1 MARMNKRNA
10 KPRNTATTPI
20 ATTGYAFTAEGG
32 KGWQRTPKGELF
44 LAAVTSLNEDTF
56 YETANNR
63 TKRIQTLT
71 ASPEI
76 VNSPE
81 WTLGMVRWLR
91 QEVGL
96 RSIPTVVAIS
106 AVKERLDAG
115 LTGTNRQIVEAAI
128 GRLDEA
134 SDVLAGWMSL
144 YGRNIPS
151 CVRRGVADALRARLS
166 ERSYLKWVGRMS
178 AGSVTLRDVINLTHP
193 KPKTKTQEALIKY
206 ALDEGY
212 GKKGNDKQLPIIR
225 ARRQFLAMDRD
236 TQIRALTGPDAKNT
250 LREAAL
256 THEVIA
262 GSIGTI
268 PADVWETLVPEMGYM
283 ALRMNLRRIEA
294 SGASRSLVATINERL
309 SDVEET
315 AKSRTMPV
323 AFYSAYKNAP
333 LAFAAALQDAAN
345 ASLENVPAL
354 KGSTLVLLDRSGSMS
369 GILSAKSSLTC
380 QDTANVFAAALALR
394 GENVRSSYSGD
405 TAHLTSGETV
415 AIDDIT
421 VTHPLNVIAER
432 AVTANTVTAGIV
444 VGFVLLLAILL
455 RPTDVTDARLLEKDL
470 TGAFEWPTPTTS
482 EKQRQKARERR
493 QQRLEEFAAAQ
504 AEADTLDA
512 EPQNHTQEQAAGVEF
527 LETRLSEGDANE

>member
-20 ATTGYAFTAEGG
+20 ATTGQAFTVEGG

-44 LAAVTSLNEDTF
+44 LAAMTSLNEDTF
-56 YETANNR
+56 YESADERAT
-63 TKRIQTLT
+63 RIQTLT
-71 ASPEI
+71 KDNEI
-76 VNSPE
+76 VTDPE
-81 WTLGMVRWLR
+81 WTLGLVRWLR

-106 AVKERLDAG
+106 AVKARLNAG
-115 LTGTNRQIVEAAI
+115 LTGTNRQIIEAAI

-134 SDVLAGWMSL
+134 SDMIAGWMSL

-166 ERSYLKWVGRMS
+166 ERSYLKWVGRMNN
-178 AGSVTLRDVINLTHP
+178 GSVTLRDVINLTHP
-193 KPKTKTQEALIKY
+193 KPKTKTQEAIIKY

-212 GKKGNDKQLPIIR
+212 GKKGDDKQLPIIR

-236 TQIRALTGPDAKNT
+236 AQISALTGPDAQDVIRK
-250 LREAAL
+250 AAL

-262 GSIGTI
+262 GAIGTI
-268 PADVWETLVPEMGYM
+268 PADVWETLVPTMGYM
-283 ALRMNLRRIEA
+283 ALRMNLRRIEV

-309 SDVEET
+309 SDVEEA

-323 AFYSAYKNAP
+323 AFYSAYKNTP

-394 GENVRSSYSGD
+394 GENVRVVAFDGFMEDVNVSGTD
-405 TAHLTSGETV
+405 
-415 AIDDIT
+415 
-421 VTHPLNVIAER
+421 
-432 AVTANTVTAGIV
+432 
-444 VGFVLLLAILL
+444 LL
-455 RPTDVTDARLLEKDL
+455 RVVDQMPAPRGGTYTPEAIRWAHEGGRQYDRIVILTDEQYAGGSVDSTLDTYAPGVPVFTWNLAGYRTAQMEAREGRWTFGGLSDKGFQMIPLLER
-470 TGAFEWPTPTTS
+470 GIGQSWPW
-482 EKQRQKARERR
+482 E
-493 QQRLEEFAAAQ
+493 
-504 AEADTLDA
+504 
-512 EPQNHTQEQAAGVEF
+512 
-527 LETRLSEGDANE
+527 

>member
-1 MARMNKRNA
+1 MARMNTRGS
-10 KPRNTATTPI
+10 KPCNTAATPI
-20 ATTGYAFTAEGG
+20 TTTSQAFTAEGG

-56 YETANNR
+56 YESADERAT
-63 TKRIQTLT
+63 RIQTLT
-71 ASPEI
+71 KDNEI
-76 VNSPE
+76 VTDPE
-81 WTLGMVRWLR
+81 WTLGLVRWLR

-106 AVKERLDAG
+106 AVKARLDAG
-115 LTGTNRQIVEAAI
+115 LTGTNRQIVEASI

-166 ERSYLKWVGRMS
+166 ERSYLKWVGRMNS
-178 AGSVTLRDVINLTHP
+178 GSVTLRDVINLTHP

-212 GKKGNDKQLPIIR
+212 GKKGSDKQLPIIR

-236 TQIRALTGPDAKNT
+236 AQISALTGPDAKDII
-250 LREAAL
+250 RKAAL

-262 GSIGTI
+262 GAIGTI
-268 PADVWETLVPEMGYM
+268 PADVWETLVPNMGYM

-294 SGASRSLVATINERL
+294 SGASRALIATINERL
-309 SDVEET
+309 SDVEEA

-323 AFYSAYKNAP
+323 SFYAAYKNAP

-354 KGSTLVLLDRSGSMS
+354 KGNTLVLLDRSGSMS

-394 GENVRSSYSGD
+394 GENVRVVAFDGFMEDVNVSGTD
-405 TAHLTSGETV
+405 
-415 AIDDIT
+415 
-421 VTHPLNVIAER
+421 
-432 AVTANTVTAGIV
+432 
-444 VGFVLLLAILL
+444 LL
-455 RPTDVTDARLLEKDL
+455 RVVDQMPAPRGGTYTPEAIRWAHEGGRQYDRIVILTDEQHWGNSVDKALDTYAPGVPVFTWNLAGYRTAQMEAREGRWTFGGLSDKGFQMIPLLER
-470 TGAFEWPTPTTS
+470 GIGQSWPW
-482 EKQRQKARERR
+482 E
-493 QQRLEEFAAAQ
+493 
-504 AEADTLDA
+504 
-512 EPQNHTQEQAAGVEF
+512 
-527 LETRLSEGDANE
+527 

>member
-1 MARMNKRNA
+1 MVRMNTRGT
-10 KPRNTATTPI
+10 KPRNTAATPI
-20 ATTGYAFTAEGG
+20 ATTGQAFTAEGG
-32 KGWQRTPKGELF
+32 MGWQRTPKGELF

-96 RSIPTVVAIS
+96 RSIPAVVAIS

-151 CVRRGVADALRARLS
+151 CVRRGVADALRDRLS

-212 GKKGNDKQLPIIR
+212 GKKGNDKQLPVIR
-225 ARRQFLAMDRD
+225 ARRRFLAMDRD

-262 GSIGTI
+262 GAIGTI

-294 SGASRSLVATINERL
+294 SGASRALIATINERL
-309 SDVEET
+309 GDVEEA

-323 AFYSAYKNAP
+323 AFYAAYKNAP

-394 GENVRSSYSGD
+394 GENVRVVAFD
-405 TAHLTSGETV
+405 NRMEDVKVTS
-415 AIDDIT
+415 AD
-421 VTHPLNVIAER
+421 
-432 AVTANTVTAGIV
+432 
-444 VGFVLLLAILL
+444 LL
-455 RPTDVTDARLLEKDL
+455 RVVDQMPAPRGGTYTPEAIRWAHEGGRQYDRIVILTDEQYAGGSVDSALDTYAPGVPVFTWNLAGYRTAQMEAREGRWTFGGLSDKGFQMIPLLER
-470 TGAFEWPTPTTS
+470 GIGQSWPW
-482 EKQRQKARERR
+482 E
-493 QQRLEEFAAAQ
+493 
-504 AEADTLDA
+504 
-512 EPQNHTQEQAAGVEF
+512 
-527 LETRLSEGDANE
+527 

>member
-1 MARMNKRNA
+1 MARMNTRNT
-10 KPRNTATTPI
+10 KPRNTAATPI
-20 ATTGYAFTAEGG
+20 ATTGQAFTAEGG
-32 KGWQRTPKGELF
+32 AGWQRTPKGELF

-56 YETANNR
+56 YETADERVN
-63 TKRIQTLT
+63 RIQTLAT
-71 ASPEI
+71 DPEI

-81 WTLGMVRWLR
+81 WALGMVRWLR

-96 RSIPTVVAIS
+96 RSIPGVVAMTVVKA
-106 AVKERLDAG
+106 RLDAG
-115 LTGTNRQIVEAAI
+115 LTGMNRQIIEAAI

-134 SDVLAGWMSL
+134 SDTIAGWMSL

-166 ERSYLKWVGRMS
+166 ERSYLKWAGRMNS
-178 AGSVTLRDVINLTHP
+178 GSVSLRDVVNLTHP
-193 KPKTKTQEALIKY
+193 KPKGKTQEALIKLV
-206 ALDEGY
+206 LDEGY
-212 GKKGNDKQLPIIR
+212 GKKGDDKQLPVIR

-236 TQIRALTGPDAKNT
+236 AQISALTGPDAQDTIRKT
-250 LREAAL
+250 AL

-262 GSIGTI
+262 GAIGTI
-268 PADVWETLVPEMGYM
+268 PADVWETLVPNMGYM

-309 SDVEET
+309 SDVEEA

-394 GENVRSSYSGD
+394 GENVRVVAFDGFMEDVNVSGTD
-405 TAHLTSGETV
+405 
-415 AIDDIT
+415 
-421 VTHPLNVIAER
+421 
-432 AVTANTVTAGIV
+432 
-444 VGFVLLLAILL
+444 LL
-455 RPTDVTDARLLEKDL
+455 RVVDQMPAPRGGTYTPEAIRWAHEGGRQYDRIVILTDEQYAGGSVDSTLDTYAPGVPVFTWNLAGYRTAQMEAREGRWTFGGLSDKGFQMIPLLER
-470 TGAFEWPTPTTS
+470 GIGQSWPW
-482 EKQRQKARERR
+482 E
-493 QQRLEEFAAAQ
+493 
-504 AEADTLDA
+504 
-512 EPQNHTQEQAAGVEF
+512 
-527 LETRLSEGDANE
+527 

>member
-20 ATTGYAFTAEGG
+20 ATTGQAFTVEGG

-56 YETANNR
+56 YESADERAT
-63 TKRIQTLT
+63 RIQTLT
-71 ASPEI
+71 KDNEI
-76 VNSPE
+76 VTDPE
-81 WTLGMVRWLR
+81 WTLGLVRWLR

-106 AVKERLDAG
+106 AVKARLNAG
-115 LTGTNRQIVEAAI
+115 LTGTNRQIIEAAI

-166 ERSYLKWVGRMS
+166 ERSYLKWVGRMNS
-178 AGSVTLRDVINLTHP
+178 GSVTLRDVINLTHP
-193 KPKTKTQEALIKY
+193 KPKTKTQEAIIKY

-212 GKKGNDKQLPIIR
+212 GKKGDDKQLPIIR

-236 TQIRALTGPDAKNT
+236 AQISALTGPDAQDVIRK
-250 LREAAL
+250 AAL

-268 PADVWETLVPEMGYM
+268 PADVWETLVPTMGYM

-294 SGASRSLVATINERL
+294 SGASRALIAAINERL
-309 SDVEET
+309 SDVEEA

-323 AFYSAYKNAP
+323 SFYAAYKNAP
-333 LAFAAALQDAAN
+333 LKFAAALQDAAN

-354 KGSTLVLLDRSGSMS
+354 KGNTLVLLDRSGSMS

-394 GENVRSSYSGD
+394 GENVRVVAFDGFMEDVNVSGTD
-405 TAHLTSGETV
+405 
-415 AIDDIT
+415 
-421 VTHPLNVIAER
+421 
-432 AVTANTVTAGIV
+432 
-444 VGFVLLLAILL
+444 LL
-455 RPTDVTDARLLEKDL
+455 RVVDQMPAPRGGTYTPKAIRWAHEGGRQYDRIVILTDEQYAGGSVDKALDTYAPGVPVFTWNLAGYRTAQMEAREGRWTFGGLSDKGFQMIPLLER
-470 TGAFEWPTPTTS
+470 GIGQSWPW
-482 EKQRQKARERR
+482 E
-493 QQRLEEFAAAQ
+493 
-504 AEADTLDA
+504 
-512 EPQNHTQEQAAGVEF
+512 
-527 LETRLSEGDANE
+527 

>member
-20 ATTGYAFTAEGG
+20 ATTSQAFTAEGG

-56 YETANNR
+56 YESADERAT
-63 TKRIQTLT
+63 RIQTLT
-71 ASPEI
+71 KDNEI
-76 VNSPE
+76 VTDPE
-81 WTLGMVRWLR
+81 WTLGLVRWLR

-106 AVKERLDAG
+106 AVKARLDAG

-134 SDVLAGWMSL
+134 SDMIAGWMSL

-166 ERSYLKWVGRMS
+166 ERSYLKWVGRMN
-178 AGSVTLRDVINLTHP
+178 AGSVTLRDVVNLTHP
-193 KPKTKTQEALIKY
+193 KPKTKTQEAIIKY

-212 GKKGNDKQLPIIR
+212 GKKGDDKQLPIIR

-236 TQIRALTGPDAKNT
+236 AQIRALTGPDAKNII
-250 LREAAL
+250 RKAAL

-309 SDVEET
+309 SDVEEA

-354 KGSTLVLLDRSGSMS
+354 KGRTLVLLDRSGSMS

-394 GENVRSSYSGD
+394 GENVRVVAFD
-405 TAHLTSGETV
+405 NRMEDVKVTS
-415 AIDDIT
+415 AD
-421 VTHPLNVIAER
+421 
-432 AVTANTVTAGIV
+432 
-444 VGFVLLLAILL
+444 LL
-455 RPTDVTDARLLEKDL
+455 RVVDQMPAPRGGTYTPEAIRWAHEGGRQYDRIVILTDEQYAGGSVDSALDTYAPGVPVFTWNLAGYRTAQMEAREGRWTFGGLSDKGFQMIPLLER
-470 TGAFEWPTPTTS
+470 GIGQSWPW
-482 EKQRQKARERR
+482 E
-493 QQRLEEFAAAQ
+493 
-504 AEADTLDA
+504 
-512 EPQNHTQEQAAGVEF
+512 
-527 LETRLSEGDANE
+527 

>member
-20 ATTGYAFTAEGG
+20 ATTGQAFTVEGG

-56 YETANNR
+56 YESADERAT
-63 TKRIQTLT
+63 RIQTLT
-71 ASPEI
+71 KDNEI
-76 VNSPE
+76 VTDPE
-81 WTLGMVRWLR
+81 WTLGLVRWLR

-106 AVKERLDAG
+106 AVKARLNAG
-115 LTGTNRQIVEAAI
+115 LTGTNRQIIEAAI

-166 ERSYLKWVGRMS
+166 ERSYLKWAGRMNS
-178 AGSVTLRDVINLTHP
+178 GSVTLRDVINLTHP
-193 KPKTKTQEALIKY
+193 KPKTKTQEAIIKY

-212 GKKGNDKQLPIIR
+212 GKKGDDKQLPIIR

-236 TQIRALTGPDAKNT
+236 AQISALTGPDAQDVIRK
-250 LREAAL
+250 AAL

-268 PADVWETLVPEMGYM
+268 PADVWETLVPTMGYM

-294 SGASRSLVATINERL
+294 SGASRALIAAINERL
-309 SDVEET
+309 SDVEEA

-323 AFYSAYKNAP
+323 SFYAAYKNAP
-333 LAFAAALQDAAN
+333 LKFAAALQDAAN

-354 KGSTLVLLDRSGSMS
+354 KGNTLVLLDRSGSMS

-380 QDTANVFAAALALR
+380 QDTANVFASALALR
-394 GENVRSSYSGD
+394 GENVRV
-405 TAHLTSGETV
+405 V
-415 AIDDIT
+415 AFDNHMEDVNINSAD
-421 VTHPLNVIAER
+421 LLR
-432 AVTANTVTAGIV
+432 AVDQMPAPRGGTYTPKAIRWAHEGGRQYDRIVILTDEQYAGGSVDKALDTYAPGVPVFTWNLAGYRTAQMEAREGRWTFGGLSDK
-444 VGFVLLLAILL
+444 GFQMI
-455 RPTDVTDARLLEKDL
+455 PLLERVI
-470 TGAFEWPTPTTS
+470 GQSWPW
-482 EKQRQKARERR
+482 E
-493 QQRLEEFAAAQ
+493 
-504 AEADTLDA
+504 
-512 EPQNHTQEQAAGVEF
+512 
-527 LETRLSEGDANE
+527 

>member
-1 MARMNKRNA
+1 MARMNTRGS
-10 KPRNTATTPI
+10 KPCNTAATPI
-20 ATTGYAFTAEGG
+20 TATSQAFTAEGG

-56 YETANNR
+56 YESADERAT
-63 TKRIQTLT
+63 RIQTLT
-71 ASPEI
+71 KDNEI
-76 VNSPE
+76 VTDPE
-81 WTLGMVRWLR
+81 WTLGLVRWLR

-106 AVKERLDAG
+106 AVKARLDAG
-115 LTGTNRQIVEAAI
+115 LTGTNRQIIEAAI

-134 SDVLAGWMSL
+134 SDMIAGWMSL

-151 CVRRGVADALRARLS
+151 CVRRGVADALHARLS
-166 ERSYLKWVGRMS
+166 ERSYLKWVGRMNS
-178 AGSVTLRDVINLTHP
+178 GSVTLRDVINLTHP
-193 KPKTKTQEALIKY
+193 KPKTKTQEAIIKY

-212 GKKGNDKQLPIIR
+212 GKKGDDKQLPIIR

-236 TQIRALTGPDAKNT
+236 AQIRALTGPDAKNT

-309 SDVEET
+309 SDVEEA

-394 GENVRSSYSGD
+394 GENVRVVAFDGFMEDVNVSGTDLLRVVAARSASRSSRPRARLYRVSHIRP
-405 TAHLTSGETV
+405 AHLASFRVIRRLCAYRRSAACTAWKTSPS
-415 AIDDIT
+415 A
-421 VTHPLNVIAER
+421 
-432 AVTANTVTAGIV
+432 
-444 VGFVLLLAILL
+444 
-455 RPTDVTDARLLEKDL
+455 L
-470 TGAFEWPTPTTS
+470 TGRGCCA
-482 EKQRQKARERR
+482 
-493 QQRLEEFAAAQ
+493 
-504 AEADTLDA
+504 
-512 EPQNHTQEQAAGVEF
+512 
-527 LETRLSEGDANE
+527 

>member
-10 KPRNTATTPI
+10 KPRNTAATPI
-20 ATTGYAFTAEGG
+20 ATTGQAFTAEGG
-32 KGWQRTPKGELF
+32 MGWQRTPKGELF

-56 YETANNR
+56 YESADERATH
-63 TKRIQTLT
+63 IQTLT
-71 ASPEI
+71 KDNEI
-76 VNSPE
+76 VTDPE

-106 AVKERLDAG
+106 AVKARLDAG
-115 LTGTNRQIVEAAI
+115 LTGSNRQIVEAAI

-134 SDVLAGWMSL
+134 SDMVAGWMSL

-151 CVRRGVADALRARLS
+151 CVRRGVADALRVRLS
-166 ERSYLKWVGRMS
+166 ERSYLKWAGRMN
-178 AGSVTLRDVINLTHP
+178 AGSVTLRDVVNLTHP
-193 KPKTKTQEALIKY
+193 KPKGKTQEALIKLV
-206 ALDEGY
+206 LDESY
-212 GKKGNDKQLPIIR
+212 GKKGSDKKLPTIR

-236 TQIRALTGPDAKNT
+236 AQIRALTGPDAKDII
-250 LREAAL
+250 RKAAL

-309 SDVEET
+309 SDVEEA

-380 QDTANVFAAALALR
+380 QDTANVFASALALR
-394 GENVRSSYSGD
+394 GENVRVVAFDGFMEDVNVSGTD
-405 TAHLTSGETV
+405 
-415 AIDDIT
+415 
-421 VTHPLNVIAER
+421 
-432 AVTANTVTAGIV
+432 
-444 VGFVLLLAILL
+444 LL
-455 RPTDVTDARLLEKDL
+455 RVVDQMPAPRGATYTTKAIRWAHEGGRQYDRIVILTDEQYWGGSVDKALDTYAPGVPVFTWNLAGYRTAQMEACEGRWTFGGLSDKGFQMIPLLER
-470 TGAFEWPTPTTS
+470 GIGQSWPW
-482 EKQRQKARERR
+482 E
-493 QQRLEEFAAAQ
+493 
-504 AEADTLDA
+504 
-512 EPQNHTQEQAAGVEF
+512 
-527 LETRLSEGDANE
+527 

>member
-20 ATTGYAFTAEGG
+20 ATTGQAFTVEGG

-56 YETANNR
+56 YESADERAT
-63 TKRIQTLT
+63 RIQTLT
-71 ASPEI
+71 KDNEI
-76 VNSPE
+76 VTDPE
-81 WTLGMVRWLR
+81 WTLGLVRWLR

-106 AVKERLDAG
+106 AVKARLNAG
-115 LTGTNRQIVEAAI
+115 LTGTNRQIIEAAI

-134 SDVLAGWMSL
+134 SDMVAGWMSL

-166 ERSYLKWVGRMS
+166 ERSYLKWVGRMNN
-178 AGSVTLRDVINLTHP
+178 GSVSLRDVINLTHP
-193 KPKTKTQEALIKY
+193 QPKDKKQTALFKLV
-206 ALDEGY
+206 LDEGY
-212 GKKGNDKQLPIIR
+212 GKKGNDKQLPVIR
-225 ARRQFLAMDRD
+225 ARRRFLAMDRD
-236 TQIRALTGPDAKNT
+236 AQISALTGPDAQDVIRK
-250 LREAAL
+250 AAL

-294 SGASRSLVATINERL
+294 SGASRALIATINERL
-309 SDVEET
+309 SDVEEA

-394 GENVRSSYSGD
+394 GENVRVVAFDGFMEDVNVSGTD
-405 TAHLTSGETV
+405 
-415 AIDDIT
+415 
-421 VTHPLNVIAER
+421 
-432 AVTANTVTAGIV
+432 
-444 VGFVLLLAILL
+444 LL
-455 RPTDVTDARLLEKDL
+455 RVVDQMPAPRGGTYTPEAIRWAHEGGRQYDRIVILTDEQHWGNSVDKALDTYAPGVPVFTWNLAGYRTAQMEAREGRWTFGGLSDKGFQMIPLLER
-470 TGAFEWPTPTTS
+470 GIGQSWPW
-482 EKQRQKARERR
+482 E
-493 QQRLEEFAAAQ
+493 
-504 AEADTLDA
+504 
-512 EPQNHTQEQAAGVEF
+512 
-527 LETRLSEGDANE
+527 

>member
-1 MARMNKRNA
+1 MARMNTRGS
-10 KPRNTATTPI
+10 KPRNMATTPVST
-20 ATTGYAFTAEGG
+20 TTGHAFTAEGG
-32 KGWQRTPKGELF
+32 MGWQRTPKGELF

-56 YETANNR
+56 YETADKR
-63 TKRIQTLT
+63 AQRIQALA

-81 WTLGMVRWLR
+81 WALGMVRWLR

-106 AVKERLDAG
+106 VVKARLDAG

-166 ERSYLKWVGRMS
+166 ERSYLKWVGRMNS
-178 AGSVTLRDVINLTHP
+178 GSVTLRDVINLTHP
-193 KPKTKTQEALIKY
+193 KPKTKTQEAIIKY

-212 GKKGNDKQLPIIR
+212 GKKGDDKQLPIIR

-236 TQIRALTGPDAKNT
+236 AQIRALTGPDAQDIIRK
-250 LREAAL
+250 AAL

-262 GSIGTI
+262 GAIGTI
-268 PADVWETLVPEMGYM
+268 PADVWETLVPTMGYM

-294 SGASRSLVATINERL
+294 SGASRALIATINERL
-309 SDVEET
+309 SDVEEA

-323 AFYSAYKNAP
+323 SFYAAYKNAP
-333 LAFAAALQDAAN
+333 LKFAAALQDAAN

-354 KGSTLVLLDRSGSMS
+354 KGNTLVLLDRSGSMFS
-369 GILSAKSSLTC
+369 LLSEKSSLSC
-380 QDTANVFAAALALR
+380 QDAANVFASALAIR
-394 GENVRSSYSGD
+394 GEDVRVVAFATDVEDVQVNSSD
-405 TAHLTSGETV
+405 
-415 AIDDIT
+415 
-421 VTHPLNVIAER
+421 
-432 AVTANTVTAGIV
+432 
-444 VGFVLLLAILL
+444 LL
-455 RPTDVTDARLLEKDL
+455 RVVDQMPDSRGGTFTPEAIRWAHEGGRQYDRIVILTDEQYWGGSVDKALDTYAPGVPVFTWNLAGYRTAQMEACEGRWTFGGLSDKGFQMIPLLER
-470 TGAFEWPTPTTS
+470 GIGQSWPW
-482 EKQRQKARERR
+482 E
-493 QQRLEEFAAAQ
+493 
-504 AEADTLDA
+504 
-512 EPQNHTQEQAAGVEF
+512 
-527 LETRLSEGDANE
+527 